1 MQLGSRTFFY
11 KGDRYIDSEASDEQI
26 AKAVEMEQFSDEY
39 FDLIRKLGERSKAFL
54 AESTKL
60 LVLIDGK
67 AYLIVPLKA
76 ESDSPATP

>member
-76 ESDSPATP
+76 EPDSPATP